1 MYKREDLQKLS
12 SLAVNKARS
21 VSMAVKVALL
31 CLVLAVLPN
40 LSAQLSNES
49 EEHMLSDI
57 MCQLFLGDIPR
68 CPASSCKEVVQ
79 KKLWSSRYGMHW
91 LLKDFLSFQAYCV
104 TNMSPSESRG
114 WMRVAYVSASHGCP
128 TGLEPVTAGGRKMCR
143 KTVSVGCSSVTFPV
157 QGVSYS
163 KVCGRV
169 YGYQT
174 NTPDGFQRHHYCPG
188 CTIEQQYLDG
198 VSITHGHP
206 RQHIWSLAATHHEPY
221 CPCTAYP
228 RDSYFPSFV
237 GDDFSCEFE
246 GRDTYSSSDRLWD
259 GQGCSVDS
267 VHNSAW
273 FCKELPQPTTD
284 DVEFRVCADEPRNN
298 EDVYIEHI
306 ELYVQ

>member
-1 MYKREDLQKLS
+1 
-12 SLAVNKARS
+12 
-21 VSMAVKVALL
+21 MAVKVALL

-57 MCQLFLGDIPR
+57 MCQLHLGDIPR
-68 CPASSCKEVVQ
+68 CPASSCKEVADT
-79 KKLWSSRYGMHW
+79 KLGNSRDGIHW
-91 LLKDFLSFQAYCV
+91 LVKDFLSFQAYCV

-128 TGLEPVTAGGRKMCR
+128 TGLGQLTAGGRKLCA
-143 KTVSVGCSSVTFPV
+143 KTVNIGCSSVTFPA

-169 YGYQT
+169 YGYQK
-174 NTPDGFQRHHYCPG
+174 DSADAFHRHAHCPG
-188 CTIEQQYLDG
+188 CTIDQPYVDG
-198 VSITHGHP
+198 VSITHGQP
-206 RQHIWSLAATHHEPY
+206 RQHIWSLGAAQTDFY
-221 CPCTAYP
+221 CSCSYNP
-228 RDSYFPSFV
+228 RESYFPSFV
-237 GDDFSCEFE
+237 GNDFSCEVE
-246 GRDTYSSSDRLWD
+246 GRSTYTSSDRLWD

-273 FCKELPQPTTD
+273 FCKELSQPTTD
-284 DVEFRVCADEPRNN
+284 DVEFRLCADESRDN
-298 EDVYIEHI
+298 EDVYIV

>member
-1 MYKREDLQKLS
+1 MR
-12 SLAVNKARS
+12 SLP
-21 VSMAVKVALL
+21 LL
-31 CLVLAVLPN
+31 CLLAIL
-40 LSAQLSNES
+40 LAASAHELEDRV
-49 EEHMLSDI
+49 ERLETI
-57 MCQLFLGDIPR
+57 TCQAFLGDIPA
-68 CPASSCKEVVQ
+68 CPAASCKAIVDT
-79 KKLWSSRYGMHW
+79 KLSPLRSGNHW
-91 LLKDFLSFQAYCV
+91 LGDSPAVQAYC
-104 TNMSPSESRG
+104 SYSIPPSESRG
-114 WMRVAYVSASHGCP
+114 WMMVGEVAASQGCP

-143 KTVSVGCSSVTFPV
+143 KTVSVGCSSVTFPAH
-157 QGVSYS
+157 GVGYS

-206 RQHIWSLAATHHEPY
+206 RQHIWSLAAAFHEPR

-228 RDSYFPSFV
+228 TNIYLPSFV
-237 GDDFSCEFE
+237 ENDFSCEWE
-246 GRDTYSSSDRLWD
+246 GRSTYVSSDRLWD
-259 GQGCSVDS
+259 GQGCSVDA

-284 DVEFRVCADEPRNN
+284 DIEFRVCTDEPRNN
-298 EDVYIEHI
+298 EDVYIEHV